1 MSYIV
6 FATLILLI
14 TLLGVYVVIEN
25 NRKKA
30 REAEKKMF
38 NDRLK
43 RINSQFK
50 FKTAEF
56 VEAKALRPKYSPKVN
71 AIVGNFFVVQAHTE
85 ENLDK
90 LERIAEQFIHC
101 VTNELNKCRGNGN
114 LDLLADQLQ
123 YFVAELPTSGISY
136 NKEFYQE
143 ILPALIIMIKTP
155 DQEPNHSSDD
165 ESSQSDEALKSE
177 TLDDN
182 IVAKKKAA
190 KPLPMN

>member
-6 FATLILLI
+6 FFTLVLLI

-43 RINSQFK
+43 KITSQFK
-50 FKTAEF
+50 SKTSEF

-85 ENLDK
+85 ENLDQ
-90 LERIAEQFIHC
+90 LERIAEQFIYC
-101 VTNELNKCRGNGN
+101 VISELNKCRENGN
-114 LDLLADQLQ
+114 LDLLSDQLQ

-143 ILPALIIMIKTP
+143 ILPALIVMIKTP
-155 DQEPNHSSDD
+155 EQGPNSTPSDESNQHSDD
-165 ESSQSDEALKSE
+165 LS
-177 TLDDN
+177 TTPLDDTKATQK
-182 IVAKKKAA
+182 VAA
-190 KPLPMN
+190 KAQPVA